1 MRSLPSTS
9 LPRADRRATGVL
21 LVPPFGWDE
30 QTSYRPRRDWSLALA
45 EAGFANLRI
54 DLPGTGDSSGTARD
68 RGLVEGWTAAVDCGV
83 AQLRGAGARRVAVI
97 ALGAG
102 GLITLQAMAGGTRVD
117 DLILWGVPASGRA
130 LLREIKAFGRL
141 EQSQTGEPPD
151 DMPAGEL
158 RAGGHVL
165 DPGTAAALGELD
177 GAELA
182 RIGSPARAL
191 LLGRDG
197 MGQDGALAGGLANG
211 RRGCPRR
218 PGTGWG
224 AALAR
229 PQSAS
234 PWPFSRPSTCGSPR
248 PPKQEPGLLSLAA
261 ESAAEFGEPG
271 ARVRETPIVFD
282 GGGQQLYAVLAEPV
296 DAPLAGRTMILF
308 NAGAIRRIGPNR
320 MWTEAARR
328 WAAAGIPVLRVDV
341 EGIGDASGDS
351 GQYLDTDDTFYT
363 EALVSQSCAAL
374 DLAVERGMPD
384 RFLLGGLC
392 SGAFWAFQLAVAD
405 PRVSDV
411 IALNP
416 RMLMF
421 ERNVEGGRDLRK
433 LRRMVTPRGVRN
445 LLLEKQK
452 VKRLSRLAA
461 FVVQMPLHRGSSR
474 TAKDELDQAL
484 RTMRAR
490 GQRLHMAFSG
500 DEPLS
505 RELCQLAD
513 QSKVADIGIEFHDL
527 PYTSHTLKPLSA
539 QVAAHAV
546 IDEVVERALGAPVRR
561 SCAV

>member
-1 MRSLPSTS
+1 M
-9 LPRADRRATGVL
+9 
-21 LVPPFGWDE
+21 
-30 QTSYRPRRDWSLALA
+30 
-45 EAGFANLRI
+45 
-54 DLPGTGDSSGTARD
+54 
-68 RGLVEGWTAAVDCGV
+68 
-83 AQLRGAGARRVAVI
+83 
-97 ALGAG
+97 
-102 GLITLQAMAGGTRVD
+102 
-117 DLILWGVPASGRA
+117 
-130 LLREIKAFGRL
+130 
-141 EQSQTGEPPD
+141 
-151 DMPAGEL
+151 
-158 RAGGHVL
+158 
-165 DPGTAAALGELD
+165 
-177 GAELA
+177 
-182 RIGSPARAL
+182 
-191 LLGRDG
+191 
-197 MGQDGALAGGLANG
+197 
-211 RRGCPRR
+211 
-218 PGTGWG
+218 
-224 AALAR
+224 
-229 PQSAS
+229 
-234 PWPFSRPSTCGSPR
+234 
-248 PPKQEPGLLSLAA
+248 LSLAA
-261 ESAAEFGEPG
+261 VAQPSSASPAPAF
-271 ARVRETPIVFD
+271 VRTPILFD

-328 WAAAGIPVLRVDV
+328 WAAAGVPVLRVDV

-363 EALVSQSCAAL
+363 EALVSQSRAAL

>member
-1 MRSLPSTS
+1 M
-9 LPRADRRATGVL
+9 
-21 LVPPFGWDE
+21 
-30 QTSYRPRRDWSLALA
+30 
-45 EAGFANLRI
+45 
-54 DLPGTGDSSGTARD
+54 
-68 RGLVEGWTAAVDCGV
+68 
-83 AQLRGAGARRVAVI
+83 
-97 ALGAG
+97 
-102 GLITLQAMAGGTRVD
+102 
-117 DLILWGVPASGRA
+117 
-130 LLREIKAFGRL
+130 
-141 EQSQTGEPPD
+141 
-151 DMPAGEL
+151 
-158 RAGGHVL
+158 
-165 DPGTAAALGELD
+165 
-177 GAELA
+177 
-182 RIGSPARAL
+182 
-191 LLGRDG
+191 
-197 MGQDGALAGGLANG
+197 
-211 RRGCPRR
+211 
-218 PGTGWG
+218 
-224 AALAR
+224 
-229 PQSAS
+229 
-234 PWPFSRPSTCGSPR
+234 
-248 PPKQEPGLLSLAA
+248 LSLAA
-261 ESAAEFGEPG
+261 VAQPSSASPAPAF
-271 ARVRETPIVFD
+271 VRSPIVFD

-328 WAAAGIPVLRVDV
+328 WAAAGVPVLRVDV

-500 DEPLS
+500 
-505 RELCQLAD
+505 
-513 QSKVADIGIEFHDL
+513 G
-527 PYTSHTLKPLSA
+527 
-539 QVAAHAV
+539 
-546 IDEVVERALGAPVRR
+546 RALVP
-561 SCAV
+561 